1 MNFLK
6 KLFDKKIEKDSLYDK
21 IILGKIISYGI
32 AIAPIY
38 KAKIDIF
45 SYKSKIE
52 FKNAIDITINELELL
67 YKNSNY
73 NFYLTQ
79 SILLRDRDIKLLDN
93 LDDFNIYIKN
103 NIQPLTTP
111 IFNKNRCDYL
121 DIQKRVFSH
130 IGQNSSI
137 IFPKKP
143 SILIADDVLPS
154 DILLF
159 KDNNIIGV
167 ILKKA
172 SKNSNSSK
180 LLRELN
186 IPTML
191 IRENIKDTP
200 KALLDASLTGGLIE
214 NPTDE
219 EIIYAKNK
227 NLNNI
232 ELKDTFIDCSSL
244 LKSDNLSIDEEV
256 KIYKNVFKQS
266 NTINIKSLNIQ
277 IFDKDTKRFEQH
289 IKAVLRSSRG
299 LNINLALSMVSTP
312 NEFKDIKNVILNIQ
326 KKYNLEDSNIKYGLN
341 IEVPSTIFFIKGF
354 NKVVDFYHIDRES
367 LYKNL
372 FATTEDVN
380 PSSVELS
387 YIIDTHIL
395 PSVRLQET
403 IDII

>member
-1 MNFLK
+1 
-6 KLFDKKIEKDSLYDK
+6 
-21 IILGKIISYGI
+21 
-32 AIAPIY
+32 
-38 KAKIDIF
+38 
-45 SYKSKIE
+45 
-52 FKNAIDITINELELL
+52 
-67 YKNSNY
+67 
-73 NFYLTQ
+73 
-79 SILLRDRDIKLLDN
+79 LRDRNIKLLDN

-326 KKYNLEDSNIKYGLN
+326 KKYKLEDSNIKYGLN
-341 IEVPSTIFFIKGF
+341 IEVPSTIFFIKEF

-403 IDII
+403 INII